1 VPRAAAALAA
11 TLVALAVVLAP
22 SASAS
27 PSLKVG
33 IFDDGVVLY
42 GEPDLVF
49 PQLAKTGTQLLR
61 VNLWWSGPGI
71 SVATRKPKRPGDP
84 KDPAYNWDTYDR
96 TVRFS
101 IVNNIQ
107 PIFSII
113 GTPPWANAAKGWNV
127 APTNARDLRLFAA
140 AAQKRYSGTFVN
152 ADGIT
157 LPRVSLWMAWNE
169 PNNPVFLKPQYRRT
183 GKTWAIQSGRDYAKM
198 CNAVVQGVKSIQRSS
213 TVACGATG
221 PRGNNNP
228 NSSRPSVSPLPF
240 LRAMKLG
247 GAKGFDAYAH
257 HPYYGSPAE
266 TPSTPPPPGKRG
278 RPPTAVTLGNIDVL
292 IKEIDRLYGKRMRI
306 WVTEYGY
313 QTNPPDRFYG
323 VTYSKQAKYLTQ
335 AVSVVRANPRIDVF
349 LWFLLRDEERLGGW
363 QSGLTTFEGRR
374 KSSFNAFRRA
384 VLG

>member
-1 VPRAAAALAA
+1 MPRAAAALAA

-183 GKTWAIQSGRDYAKM
+183 GKTWAMQSGRDYAKM

-363 QSGLTTFEGRR
+363 QSGLTTFEGKR